1 MHKKKAKKE
10 MDTLDAAR
18 KAKAKANKEFRKKSK
33 AKLDKALKS
42 LKKNLAAAKAGAD
55 AAHAA

>member
-1 MHKKKAKKE
+1 

-18 KAKAKANKEFRKKSK
+18 KAKAEANKEFRKKSK

>member
-1 MHKKKAKKE
+1 MATADKV
-10 MDTLDAAR
+10 R
-18 KAKAKANKEFRKKSK
+18 KAKAKANKEFRGKSK
-33 AKLDKALKS
+33 AKLDKALKN